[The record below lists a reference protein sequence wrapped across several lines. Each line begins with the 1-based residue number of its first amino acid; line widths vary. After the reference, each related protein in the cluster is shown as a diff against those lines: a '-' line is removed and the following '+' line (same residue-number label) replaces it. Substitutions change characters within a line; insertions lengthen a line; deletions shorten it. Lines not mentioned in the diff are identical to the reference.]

1 VKTLHKPANRQEIL
15 TRIET
20 LLPSDRARWGKM
32 SVHQMICHVS
42 DSYLCG
48 LGDKRASAK
57 SGLLQRTLVKWVALK
72 APMSWPK
79 GIPTRPE
86 MEQGVGGTSP
96 IDFNRDREFLVS
108 CLTKFCDH
116 LPQTAVDHPI
126 FGSMTQADW
135 WRWGYLHADHHLR
148 QFGR

>member
-1 VKTLHKPANRQEIL
+1 VKTLRQSSDRQEIL
-15 TRIET
+15 TRIGT
-20 LLPSDRARWGKM
+20 LLPTDQARWGKM

-48 LGDKRASAK
+48 LGDKRASSK
-57 SGLLQRTLVKWVALK
+57 SGPLQRTLVKWMALMV
-72 APMSWPK
+72 PLSWPK

-86 MEQGVGGTSP
+86 MEQGKGGTSP
-96 IDFNRDREFLVS
+96 VDFNRDRELLVNS
-108 CLTKFCDH
+108 LTKFCDH
-116 LPQTAVDHPI
+116 LPQLSVEHPI